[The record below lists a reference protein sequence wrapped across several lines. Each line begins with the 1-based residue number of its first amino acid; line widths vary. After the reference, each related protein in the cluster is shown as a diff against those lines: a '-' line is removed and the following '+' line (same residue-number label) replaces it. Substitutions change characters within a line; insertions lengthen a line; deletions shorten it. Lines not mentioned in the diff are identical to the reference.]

1 MSGESKTKK
10 SNSSY
15 KLNFGERRLPRPIVF
30 WSDNEKDA
38 FRRNKIVQTK
48 YHMLL
53 EDIETQQKASRRSIK
68 FEAHKFRQK
77 SAKYLKDASRT
88 TSPQITLKNDL
99 DEDKNKSKQSLR
111 EEVDGSDVISSA
123 SESEDDGDI
132 WNKNNKKGKII
143 TKAKKSI
150 VKFSVY
156 TETIPQREGHEDN
169 DPSLIHPQKYRCQSA
184 LLSTQQQKEIP
195 TMTTARSKSAVP
207 DNILFN
213 ENRPHS
219 RISMDSQ
226 RMSKVPEKRL
236 FFDKH
241 HAAYN
246 LRQELQKLAKL
257 RKRSN
262 VTPTYDVR
270 DYLKLEQQRYS
281 FSRMKVNE
289 YLRNFDRQNTVQ
301 SPFGE

>member
-15 KLNFGERRLPRPIVF
+15 KLNLGERRLPRPIVF

-77 SAKYLKDASRT
+77 SAKYLKDTSRT

-111 EEVDGSDVISSA
+111 EEADGSDVISSA

-169 DPSLIHPQKYRCQSA
+169 DPSLIHPQKHRCQSA
-184 LLSTQQQKEIP
+184 LQSTQQQKEIT

-207 DNILFN
+207 DNMLFN

-289 YLRNFDRQNTVQ
+289 YLRNFDRENTVQ